1 MATEIRI
8 LSQART
14 DIVELAVYIGQD
26 DVSAESRFLD
36 ATDETFALLARQ
48 PFIGTKHATKNPRLE
63 GIRVFRVKKFP
74 NHLTFYLVRENEI
87 EIVRV
92 LHGSRDLE
100 AAFDA

>member
-1 MATEIRI
+1 MAAEIRI

-14 DIVELAVYIGQD
+14 DIVELAVHIGQD
-26 DVSAESRFLD
+26 DISVASRFLD

-48 PFIGTKHATKNPRLE
+48 PFIGTKYVTKTPRLE

-74 NHLTFYLVRENEI
+74 NHLMFYIARENEI

-92 LHGSRDLE
+92 LHGSRDLD

>member
-1 MATEIRI
+1 MATTIRI

-14 DIVELAVYIGQD
+14 DVVELAVYIGQD
-26 DVSAESRFLD
+26 DISAASRFLD

-48 PFIGTKHATKNPRLE
+48 PFIGAKHTTKNARLE

-74 NHLTFYLVRENEI
+74 NHLTFYIARENEI

-92 LHGSRDLE
+92 LHGSRDLNI
-100 AAFDA
+100 AFDS